1 MKYWCDGF
9 SGALLHS
16 QRGQRLS
23 NSSADGTRMRR
34 RIVVGFVVP
43 LALALFTSMVV
54 FQIVRTYNRSVANV
68 TAASQA
74 SGDLNVLIKTVIDAE
89 TGQRGFAITGNEVF
103 LEPYT
108 SSTVN
113 FGVAL
118 SSLRDSLSDSDSQA
132 SLNEIDALFER
143 WQREVAG
150 VVVGARR
157 RTPVDL
163 SSELRAA
170 STAFTHARINALRY
184 GLASSAPTNPALGNL
199 TSGDPALG
207 NLIGAQL
214 AETELQLQRA
224 LDSGIRGPQL
234 TAVRA
239 AANRV
244 AAQIEAF
251 RGEQSQLR
259 SRQAA
264 PLTGLNLGRAQELDD
279 RLGELAT
286 NAETAEAEVTALIRA
301 GAGKKIVDQIR
312 AQVAD
317 LSGRVGET
325 LARTLEANNAGTRS
339 TQWVAFIGPLFAAL
353 MSLLVT
359 LQGQRQLERSVRQLG
374 AVIKDVSVGQLERR
388 LTLSPGNELRPLAED
403 FNRMADRLSEREGQN
418 ARLGEFSSTL
428 QTCKTAE
435 EAYRITERFAPTL
448 FESFAGALYRVSE
461 SRNVLEVVARWG
473 LQENPGAESPSAES
487 FNQDSGLG
495 AEPSAEPGAEPGAE
509 LQLYTPADCWAL
521 RRGKAQL
528 VSGAHGVVCRHAP
541 TPAPTKSLCTPLV
554 TQDGSSGV
562 LYLYSRSP
570 AATLGEATERFVET
584 VAEQLALALS
594 NLRLRESL
602 LQQSIRDPLTG
613 LFNRRH
619 LEETLDLELHR
630 ATRRGEPISAV
641 MFDVDHFK
649 RYNDLHGHDAG
660 DAVLRAL
667 GNLVQTHIRAGDV
680 ACRFGGEEFLLLQ
693 PGLGAEDAR
702 SRAES
707 LRQAVSSLSLTNH
720 GVELGSI
727 TVSMGVATYPEHAHD
742 RAALL
747 KRADEALYRAKQ
759 EGRNRVVGAAIPKTV
774 PQESERS

>member
-170 STAFTHARINALRY
+170 STAFTHARMNALRY
-184 GLASSAPTNPALGNL
+184 GLASSAPTNPAPGDSTVGDL
-199 TSGDPALG
+199 TVGDLTVGDPALG
-207 NLIGAQL
+207 NLVGVQL

-251 RGEQSQLR
+251 RR
-259 SRQAA
+259 
-264 PLTGLNLGRAQELDD
+264 
-279 RLGELAT
+279 
-286 NAETAEAEVTALIRA
+286 
-301 GAGKKIVDQIR
+301 
-312 AQVAD
+312 
-317 LSGRVGET
+317 
-325 LARTLEANNAGTRS
+325 
-339 TQWVAFIGPLFAAL
+339 
-353 MSLLVT
+353 
-359 LQGQRQLERSVRQLG
+359 G
-374 AVIKDVSVGQLERR
+374 AVSASITAGCAVNRVDASGARPRARRPVGRTRYKRR
-388 LTLSPGNELRPLAED
+388 
-403 FNRMADRLSEREGQN
+403 NRRSGGHRA
-418 ARLGEFSSTL
+418 
-428 QTCKTAE
+428 
-435 EAYRITERFAPTL
+435 
-448 FESFAGALYRVSE
+448 
-461 SRNVLEVVARWG
+461 
-473 LQENPGAESPSAES
+473 
-487 FNQDSGLG
+487 DSGG
-495 AEPSAEPGAEPGAE
+495 
-509 LQLYTPADCWAL
+509 
-521 RRGKAQL
+521 RGQK
-528 VSGAHGVVCRHAP
+528 
-541 TPAPTKSLCTPLV
+541 
-554 TQDGSSGV
+554 
-562 LYLYSRSP
+562 
-570 AATLGEATERFVET
+570 
-584 VAEQLALALS
+584 
-594 NLRLRESL
+594 
-602 LQQSIRDPLTG
+602 
-613 LFNRRH
+613 
-619 LEETLDLELHR
+619 
-630 ATRRGEPISAV
+630 
-641 MFDVDHFK
+641 
-649 RYNDLHGHDAG
+649 
-660 DAVLRAL
+660 
-667 GNLVQTHIRAGDV
+667 
-680 ACRFGGEEFLLLQ
+680 
-693 PGLGAEDAR
+693 
-702 SRAES
+702 
-707 LRQAVSSLSLTNH
+707 
-720 GVELGSI
+720 
-727 TVSMGVATYPEHAHD
+727 D
-742 RAALL
+742 R
-747 KRADEALYRAKQ
+747 
-759 EGRNRVVGAAIPKTV
+759 
-774 PQESERS
+774 

>member
-1 MKYWCDGF
+1 MATLFPGRCYTPK
-9 SGALLHS
+9 
-16 QRGQRLS
+16 RGQRLS
-23 NSSADGTRMRR
+23 NSSADGAKVRR

-43 LALALFTSMVV
+43 LALALFTSLVV
-54 FQIVRTYNRSVANV
+54 FQIVRTYNRSVADV

-103 LEPYT
+103 LEPYA
-108 SSTVN
+108 SSTAS

-118 SSLRDSLSDSDSQA
+118 SGLRDALSDTQSQQT
-132 SLNEIDALFER
+132 LNDIDALFER
-143 WQREVAG
+143 WQREIAG

-157 RTPVDL
+157 RTPVEL

-170 STAFTHARINALRY
+170 STAFTRARANALRY
-184 GLASSAPTNPALGNL
+184 ELARRAPTNLAP
-199 TSGDPALG
+199 GDPALDNPLSNPLN
-207 NLIGAQL
+207 NLVRAQL
-214 AETELQLQRA
+214 VETERQLQRA
-224 LDSGIRGPQL
+224 LGSGVRGPQL

-239 AANRV
+239 AANQV
-244 AAQIEAF
+244 KAQIGAF
-251 RGEQSQLR
+251 RTAQTQSR
-259 SRQAA
+259 SQQAA
-264 PLTGLNLGRAQELDD
+264 GLARLGRAQELDN

-286 NAETAEAEVTALIRA
+286 EAETAEAAVTALIRA

-325 LARTLEANNAGTRS
+325 LDRTLAANRADTQR
-339 TQWVAFIGPLFAAL
+339 TQWVAFVGPLFAAL
-353 MSLLVT
+353 MSLLLT
-359 LQGQRQLERSVRQLG
+359 LQGQKQLAHSVRQLG
-374 AVIKDVSVGQLERR
+374 TVIKDVSVGQLERR
-388 LTLSPGNELRPLAED
+388 LTLPAGDELRPLAED

-435 EAYRITERFAPTL
+435 EAYRVTERFAPVL
-448 FESFAGALYRVSE
+448 FEPFAGALYRVSE

-473 LQENPGAESPSAES
+473 LQEGQAVGD
-487 FNQDSGLG
+487 QI
-495 AEPSAEPGAEPGAE
+495 
-509 LQLYTPADCWAL
+509 YTPSDCWAL

-528 VSGAHGVVCRHAP
+528 VSGARGVVCRHAP
-541 TPAPTKSLCTPLV
+541 TPAPSQSLCTPLV
-554 TQDGSSGV
+554 TQDGPSGV
-562 LYLYSRSP
+562 LYLHSSS
-570 AATLGEATERFVET
+570 AATLGEAGERFVET

-630 ATRRGEPISAV
+630 AARRGEPVSAV

-667 GNLVQTHIRAGDV
+667 GTLVQSHIRAGDV

-693 PGLGAEDAR
+693 PGLSAEDALV
-702 SRAES
+702 RAES
-707 LRQAVSSLSLTNH
+707 LRHAVSGLALTNH
-720 GVELGSI
+720 GVGLGSI
-727 TVSMGVATYPEHAHD
+727 TVSLGIATYPKHALD
-742 RAALL
+742 RTTLI

-759 EGRNRVVGAAIPKTV
+759 AGRNRVVGAEKPK
-774 PQESERS
+774 EAERS

>member
-1 MKYWCDGF
+1 M
-9 SGALLHS
+9 
-16 QRGQRLS
+16 
-23 NSSADGTRMRR
+23 
-34 RIVVGFVVP
+34 
-43 LALALFTSMVV
+43 
-54 FQIVRTYNRSVANV
+54 
-68 TAASQA
+68 
-74 SGDLNVLIKTVIDAE
+74 
-89 TGQRGFAITGNEVF
+89 
-103 LEPYT
+103 
-108 SSTVN
+108 
-113 FGVAL
+113 
-118 SSLRDSLSDSDSQA
+118 
-132 SLNEIDALFER
+132 
-143 WQREVAG
+143 
-150 VVVGARR
+150 
-157 RTPVDL
+157 
-163 SSELRAA
+163 
-170 STAFTHARINALRY
+170 
-184 GLASSAPTNPALGNL
+184 
-199 TSGDPALG
+199 
-207 NLIGAQL
+207 
-214 AETELQLQRA
+214 AETERQLQRA

-239 AANRV
+239 AANQV

-264 PLTGLNLGRAQELDD
+264 PLTGLNLGRTQELDD

-312 AQVAD
+312 AQVTD

-388 LTLSPGNELRPLAED
+388 LTLAPGNELRPLAED

-435 EAYRITERFAPTL
+435 EAYRVTERFAPTL

-495 AEPSAEPGAEPGAE
+495 AEPSAEPGAE
-509 LQLYTPADCWAL
+509 LQVYTPADCWAL

>member
-1 MKYWCDGF
+1 M
-9 SGALLHS
+9 
-16 QRGQRLS
+16 
-23 NSSADGTRMRR
+23 
-34 RIVVGFVVP
+34 VGFVVP
-43 LALALFTSMVV
+43 LALALFTSLVV
-54 FQIVRTYNRSVANV
+54 FQIVRTYNRSVADV

-74 SGDLNVLIKTVIDAE
+74 SGDLNMLIKTVIDAE

-103 LEPYT
+103 LEPYI
-108 SSTVN
+108 SSTAS

-118 SSLRDSLSDSDSQA
+118 SGLRDALSDTQSQQT
-132 SLNEIDALFER
+132 LNDIDALFER
-143 WQREVAG
+143 WQREIAG

-157 RTPVDL
+157 RTPVEL

-170 STAFTHARINALRY
+170 STAFTRARANALRY
-184 GLASSAPTNPALGNL
+184 ELARRAPANLAPDSRAPGNLRLGNPALDN
-199 TSGDPALG
+199 PLG
-207 NLIGAQL
+207 NPLNNLVRAQL
-214 AETELQLQRA
+214 AETERQLQRA
-224 LDSGIRGPQL
+224 LESGVRGPQL

-239 AANRV
+239 AANQV
-244 AAQIEAF
+244 KAQIGAF
-251 RGEQSQLR
+251 RTAQTQSR
-259 SRQAA
+259 SQQAA
-264 PLTGLNLGRAQELDD
+264 GLARLGRAQELDN

-286 NAETAEAEVTALIRA
+286 EAETAEAAVTALIRA

-325 LARTLEANNAGTRS
+325 LDRTLAANRADTQR
-339 TQWVAFIGPLFAAL
+339 TQWVAFVGPLFAAL
-353 MSLLVT
+353 MSLLLT
-359 LQGQRQLERSVRQLG
+359 LQGQKQLEHSVRQLG

-388 LTLSPGNELRPLAED
+388 LTLPAGDELRPLAED

-435 EAYRITERFAPTL
+435 EAYRVTERFAPVL
-448 FESFAGALYRVSE
+448 FEPFAGALYRVSE

-473 LQENPGAESPSAES
+473 LEEN
-487 FNQDSGLG
+487 SGT
-495 AEPSAEPGAEPGAE
+495 EPDTNS
-509 LQLYTPADCWAL
+509 QVYTPSDCWAL

-528 VSGAHGVVCRHAP
+528 VSGARGVVCRHAP
-541 TPAPTKSLCTPLV
+541 TPAPSQSLCTPLV
-554 TQDGSSGV
+554 TQDGPSGV
-562 LYLYSRSP
+562 LYLHSSS
-570 AATLGEATERFVET
+570 AATLGEAGERFVET

-630 ATRRGEPISAV
+630 AARRGEPVSAV

-667 GNLVQTHIRAGDV
+667 GTLVQSHIRAGDV
-680 ACRFGGEEFLLLQ
+680 ACRYGGEEFLLLQ
-693 PGLGAEDAR
+693 PGLSAEDALV
-702 SRAES
+702 RAES
-707 LRQAVSSLSLTNH
+707 LRHAVSGLALTNH
-720 GVELGSI
+720 GVGLGSI
-727 TVSMGVATYPEHAHD
+727 TVSLGIATYPKHALD
-742 RAALL
+742 RTTLI

-759 EGRNRVVGAAIPKTV
+759 AGRNRVVGAEKPK
-774 PQESERS
+774 EAERS

>member
-184 GLASSAPTNPALGNL
+184 GLASSAPTNPALGDL

-214 AETELQLQRA
+214 AETERQLQRA

-264 PLTGLNLGRAQELDD
+264 PLTGLNLGRTQELDD

-325 LARTLEANNAGTRS
+325 LARTLETNNAGTRS

-388 LTLSPGNELRPLAED
+388 LTLAPGNELRPLAED

-435 EAYRITERFAPTL
+435 EAYRVTERFAPTL

-487 FNQDSGLG
+487 FNQASGLG
-495 AEPSAEPGAEPGAE
+495 AEPSAEPGAE

>member
-1 MKYWCDGF
+1 
-9 SGALLHS
+9 
-16 QRGQRLS
+16 
-23 NSSADGTRMRR
+23 MRR
-34 RIVVGFVVP
+34 RIIVGFVVP
-43 LALALFTSMVV
+43 LALALFTSLVV

-68 TAASQA
+68 TAASRA
-74 SGDLNVLIKTVIDAE
+74 SGDLNVLIKAVVDAE

-108 SSTVN
+108 SSTASL
-113 FGVAL
+113 GVAL
-118 SSLRDSLSDSDSQA
+118 SSLRDALTDTQSQQT
-132 SLNEIDALFER
+132 LNEIDALFER
-143 WQREVAG
+143 WQREIAG
-150 VVVGARR
+150 VIVGARR

-170 STAFTHARINALRY
+170 STAFTRARANALRY
-184 GLASSAPTNPALGNL
+184 ELARRAPTPPDLAPGNL
-199 TSGDPALG
+199 GLGDPALDNQLN
-207 NLIGAQL
+207 NLVGAQL
-214 AETELQLQRA
+214 AEAERQLQRA
-224 LDSGIRGPQL
+224 LESGIRGPQL

-239 AANRV
+239 TANQV
-244 AAQIEAF
+244 KAQIGAF
-251 RGEQSQLR
+251 QTAQTQSR
-259 SRQAA
+259 SQQAA
-264 PLTGLNLGRAQELDD
+264 GLTRLGRAQELDD

-286 NAETAEAEVTALIRA
+286 EAETAEAEVTALIRT
-301 GAGKKIVDQIR
+301 GAGKEIVDQIR

-325 LARTLEANNAGTRS
+325 LDRTLAANGADTRR

-353 MSLLVT
+353 MSLLLT
-359 LQGQRQLERSVRQLG
+359 LQGQRQLGRSVRQLG
-374 AVIKDVSVGQLERR
+374 TVVKAVSVGQLERR
-388 LTLSPGNELRPLAED
+388 LALPPHDELCPLAED

-435 EAYRITERFAPTL
+435 EAYRVSERFAPTL
-448 FESFAGALYRVSE
+448 FEPFAGALYRISE

-473 LQENPGAESPSAES
+473 LQEGQEVG
-487 FNQDSGLG
+487 DRV
-495 AEPSAEPGAEPGAE
+495 
-509 LQLYTPADCWAL
+509 YTPSDCWAL

-541 TPAPTKSLCTPLV
+541 TPAPAKSLCTPLV
-554 TQDGSSGV
+554 TQDGPSGV
-562 LYLYSRSP
+562 LYLYGSS
-570 AATLGEATERFVET
+570 AATLDEATERFVET
-584 VAEQLALALS
+584 VTEQLALALS

-630 ATRRGEPISAV
+630 AARRGEPISAV

-667 GNLVQTHIRAGDV
+667 GTLVQSHIRAGDV
-680 ACRFGGEEFLLLQ
+680 ACRYGGEEFLLLQ
-693 PGLGAEDAR
+693 PGLSAEDALV
-702 SRAES
+702 RAES
-707 LRQAVSSLSLTNH
+707 LRHAVSELSLTNH
-720 GVELGSI
+720 GVGLGSI
-727 TVSMGVATYPEHAHD
+727 TVSLGVATYPKHALD
-742 RAALL
+742 RTTLI

-759 EGRNRVVGAAIPKTV
+759 GGRNRVIGTTVPKTV
-774 PQESERS
+774 FQEAEKT